1 MTPLREHRKVT
12 VKVECRSRSQHV
24 TWGRMNEKVQVAFS
38 SAHYY
43 APTPIL
49 HSIHLSWH
57 LCTFI
62 LFVGLSWSILFLS
75 HICTRIWIFHI
86 IIFFF
91 VLIFVSFLNCS
102 ILVYRIFV
110 FVEFFEVP
118 LLYFCLLCSG
128 KEGCWLPI
136 NHWQS
141 VISNLLLILII
152 TDTIVNKRKL
162 CL

>member
-57 LCTFI
+57 LGTIHTVCGFKLVNFI
-62 LFVGLSWSILFLS
+62 FKSYLYKNLNFSYYY
-75 HICTRIWIFHI
+75 
-86 IIFFF
+86 FFF

-102 ILVYRIFV
+102 IQNFCVCRVFWSASFV
-110 FVEFFEVP
+110 FLSVM
-118 LLYFCLLCSG
+118 LG
-128 KEGCWLPI
+128 EGRVLITNKSLTVSDIQLVI
-136 NHWQS
+136 NSHNYGYYSEQ
-141 VISNLLLILII
+141 
-152 TDTIVNKRKL
+152 T
-162 CL
+162 

>member
-86 IIFFF
+86 IIFFLF
-91 VLIFVSFLNCS
+91 WYLWVFLNCS
-102 ILVYRIFV
+102 IQNFCVCGVFWSASFAFLSVMLGEGRVLITNKSLTVSDIQLV
-110 FVEFFEVP
+110 
-118 LLYFCLLCSG
+118 
-128 KEGCWLPI
+128 I
-136 NHWQS
+136 N
-141 VISNLLLILII
+141 SNDYGYYSKQ
-152 TDTIVNKRKL
+152 T
-162 CL
+162 

>member
-57 LCTFI
+57 LGTFI

-91 VLIFVSFLNCS
+91 FVLIFASFLNCS
-102 ILVYRIFV
+102 IQNFCVCGVFWSASFV
-110 FVEFFEVP
+110 FLSVM
-118 LLYFCLLCSG
+118 LG
-128 KEGCWLPI
+128 EGRVLITNKSLTVSDIQLVI
-136 NHWQS
+136 NSHNYGYYSEQ
-141 VISNLLLILII
+141 
-152 TDTIVNKRKL
+152 T
-162 CL
+162 